1 MAFLGFQLFLIVTV
15 CLRDTFSIFATTP
28 TVFPAKANKF
38 WRHGEQAAATVLGQR
53 LDYSNWLRNGITVY
67 LHSAGIE
74 AGYGFFAPN
83 VPANYK
89 LVFEL
94 HYPDGRTEYEIPH
107 VSSAAT
113 GIRFAGLLDQ
123 LAELGYAPLRETMM
137 KIVAYS
143 VWQEHPDASTIRA
156 YLGRA
161 RLPTPAEF
169 ARGDKGSYELLS
181 AYDFTFPGRQPNNP

>member
-1 MAFLGFQLFLIVTV
+1 M
-15 CLRDTFSIFATTP
+15 
-28 TVFPAKANKF
+28 
-38 WRHGEQAAATVLGQR
+38 LGQR
-53 LDYSNWLRNGITVY
+53 FDSSNWLRNGITVY
-67 LHSAGIE
+67 LYSAGIE

-94 HYPDGRTEYEIPH
+94 HYPDGRSEYEIPR

-113 GIRFAGLLDQ
+113 GIRFSGLLDQ

-137 KIVAYS
+137 KILSYS
-143 VWQEHPDASTIRA
+143 VWQEHPDASMIRA

-161 RLPTPAEF
+161 RLPTPAAFEQ
-169 ARGDKGSYELLS
+169 GDKGSYELLV
-181 AYDFTFPGRQPNNP
+181 AYDFTFPVRQLNTP

>member
-1 MAFLGFQLFLIVTV
+1 MAV
-15 CLRDTFSIFATTP
+15 CLRDTFSIFATSP
-28 TVFPAKANKF
+28 TVLPGQANEF
-38 WRHGEQAAATVLGQR
+38 WQRGEEAAATVLGQR
-53 LDYSNWLRNGITVY
+53 LDYSNWLRNAITVY
-67 LHSAGIE
+67 LHTSGIE

-94 HYPDGRTEYEIPH
+94 HYPDGRSEYEIPR
-107 VSSAAT
+107 VSNAAT

-123 LAELGYAPLRETMM
+123 LAEIGYPPLRETMI
-137 KIVAYS
+137 KILAYS
-143 VWQEHPDASTIRA
+143 AWQEHPDANIVRA

-181 AYDFTFPGRQPNNP
+181 AYDFTFRGKQLDSR